1 MPLRSA
7 FLAALLAV
15 PLVAAGQTATDVTL
29 TASDG
34 NTVAIDRDDYGVP
47 HITADTEA
55 AVFFGQGFATAQDRL
70 FQLETFWRTATG
82 RLAELQG
89 SAALAQDQGIR
100 TVYYTPAERAAQFT
114 QLTPRLQTMISSYV
128 DGINAYIDS
137 TSANPSAYLPGEY
150 AAGGFRDFTRIAASD
165 PIMWRD
171 VFLNNREA
179 VLEILS
185 RFSKDLTA
193 LRRTIR
199 RGEGEVLEKVFTRTR
214 AIRRGIVEAKQ
225 DKIDEKMV

>member
-150 AAGGFRDFTRIAASD
+150 AAGGFQPEPYSVDKAMAVKGTKASRMNSLTQMVSK
-165 PIMWRD
+165 P
-171 VFLNNREA
+171 A
-179 VLEILS
+179 SSAS
-185 RFSKDLTA
+185 RANPLVSSSV
-193 LRRTIR
+193 I
-199 RGEGEVLEKVFTRTR
+199 
-214 AIRRGIVEAKQ
+214 
-225 DKIDEKMV
+225 